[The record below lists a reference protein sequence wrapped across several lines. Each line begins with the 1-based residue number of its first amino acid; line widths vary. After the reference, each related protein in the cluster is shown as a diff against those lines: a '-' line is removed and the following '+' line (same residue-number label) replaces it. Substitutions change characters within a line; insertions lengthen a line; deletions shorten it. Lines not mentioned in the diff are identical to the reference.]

1 MADKEQELGILQ
13 EINDALEKQVEYETR
28 IARIRGEERS
38 DLDRQLDTLVKRQE
52 IQQQLAT
59 ILAEDD
65 FQARKK
71 SIDLMEAEAEAAR
84 KRGTISVSAYQT
96 QLKLVKELREA
107 TEGGN
112 VEALVALK
120 KRVKAQGELNK
131 KLQQTTKAMI
141 AGKKAGSGMAES
153 LAKIT
158 GIAGEGDTV
167 FGELLKSVNVFDK
180 GIKGAFKGG
189 MSVGKNFFST
199 MSKEFSLLN
208 AAAFQFNNIIEV
220 GLAFEKLQIELSQ
233 TTGAYEG
240 YIKSTEMAQKANATL
255 GITLSDTFKATGDLY
270 EEFERFTTY
279 TATTKTEI
287 IGLAANL
294 EKVGISANTTARSLN
309 FMVSELGQSLPEA
322 METME
327 EFAVVGKQMGIPP
340 RELAE
345 TFSNIGPQLS
355 IFGNRTK
362 TIFMQSAEFSKR
374 LGLSV
379 GDTIST
385 IKGLS
390 DRLGTFEGAA
400 QGVASLNI
408 ALGGSFINAFD
419 LAMAKTKGP
428 MAQMY
433 MLRDAIQASGKSLDD
448 LGVFAKEFLEKE
460 LGERFGTL
468 RALLEGEEID
478 EATIKT
484 EAKTLEEQ
492 VSDNTAASTKLTAMT
507 EASVKNLT
515 ENNQLLKDSAKKA
528 ADMVDAMGGLQY
540 AMYTLSGALAVMNA
554 FSGIASIRNTRAL
567 QRMTGRGVDNIVD
580 TGRGTM
586 FKTVPGAAKGSAKGT
601 SKAVSAAEKRIAM
614 AKGSK
619 ITQEVV
625 EGGAEAALKQG
636 GKVAS
641 KKIPFGVGTLFAL
654 GLAADRL
661 LEGDILGAG
670 LETASGV
677 ASAFPGVGTMGSFAI
692 DSAIIARDTGAFD
705 SASEGR
711 AMADPLVPKRAAD
724 VTRNVT
730 TENLKAQRSLINE
743 ISQLNTKVSKLIESD
758 NKQDINIELYLDKT
772 GRDRL
777 AHRTIEVI
785 NHAYS

>member
-13 EINDALEKQVEYETR
+13 EINDALEKQVEYETK
-28 IARIRGEERS
+28 IARIRGEEKS
-38 DLDRQLDTLVKRQE
+38 DLDKQLDTLVKRQE

-71 SIDLMEAEAEAAR
+71 SIDLMAEEAKAAR

-96 QLKLVKELREA
+96 QLKLVNELRDA

-158 GIAGEGDTV
+158 GIAGEGETV

-189 MSVGKNFFST
+189 LSVGKNFFST

-362 TIFMQSAEFSKR
+362 TIFMQAAEFSKR

-379 GDTIST
+379 GETVNT

-400 QGVASLNI
+400 QGVAALNI

-428 MAQMY
+428 LAQIHMI
-433 MLRDAIQASGKSLDD
+433 RDAVQASGKSLEE
-448 LGVFAKEFLEKE
+448 LPVTAKEFLEKE
-460 LGERFGTL
+460 FGERFGKL
-468 RALLEGEEID
+468 RALMEGEEID

-515 ENNQLLKDSAKKA
+515 ENNELLKSSVEKA
-528 ADMVDAMGGLQY
+528 ANMVDAMGGLQN
-540 AMYTLSGALAVMNA
+540 AMYILSGVMTVAN
-554 FSGIASIRNTRAL
+554 IAQGAMSFRNTRAL
-567 QRMTGRGVDNIVD
+567 QRMTGRGVDNIVN

-586 FKTVPGAAKGSAKGT
+586 FKTVSGASKGT
-601 SKAVSAAEKRIAM
+601 RGFEVMSPKMSSPENLPKVNLSGA
-614 AKGSK
+614 K
-619 ITQEVV
+619 ITNEIIS
-625 EGGAEAALKQG
+625 EGGELALKQG
-636 GKVAS
+636 GKMAG
-641 KKIPFGVGTLFAL
+641 KKAPFGVGAIIAL

-661 LEGDILGAG
+661 SEGDILGAG
-670 LETASGV
+670 
-677 ASAFPGVGTMGSFAI
+677 
-692 DSAIIARDTGAFD
+692 
-705 SASEGR
+705 
-711 AMADPLVPKRAAD
+711 
-724 VTRNVT
+724 
-730 TENLKAQRSLINE
+730 
-743 ISQLNTKVSKLIESD
+743 
-758 NKQDINIELYLDKT
+758 
-772 GRDRL
+772 
-777 AHRTIEVI
+777 
-785 NHAYS
+785 